1 MIAVI
6 QRVKGASVYTGGE
19 LFSNIGNGLLVF
31 LGIHKYDSEEDSR
44 ILAKKI
50 IDLRIFSDEN
60 DKMNL
65 SLRDIGGE
73 ALIISQFTLCADN
86 GKSGNR
92 PSFVNAELPERAE
105 KLYILHIEEMKLS
118 YDSKKIKNGAFGE
131 NMQIKLCNDGP
142 VTIIL
147 QRNINT

>member
-1 MIAVI
+1 MK
-6 QRVKGASVYTGGE
+6 RCFT
-19 LFSNIGNGLLVF
+19 LFVF
-31 LGIHKYDSEEDSR
+31 LIISSAIYTQDYKKQIEELDTAYAHGDYL
-44 ILAKKI
+44 LAKKI

-73 ALIISQFTLCADN
+73 ALIISQFTLCTDN

-92 PSFVNAELPERAE
+92 PSFINAELPERAE

-147 QRNINT
+147 QRNLNT